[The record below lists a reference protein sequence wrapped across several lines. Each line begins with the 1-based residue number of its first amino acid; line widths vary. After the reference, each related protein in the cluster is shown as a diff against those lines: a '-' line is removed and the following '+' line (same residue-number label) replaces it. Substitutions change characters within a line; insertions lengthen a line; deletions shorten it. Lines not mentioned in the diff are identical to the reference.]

1 MMGSVEKAPRFPIS
15 VDVLSIEAM
24 AGARVS
30 CFIIVAAE
38 ALEGPRDAEDIS
50 DARLFRPE
58 AFSSRSGGNMAPR
71 SDRRLYRYRG
81 RRRGGTWCS

>member
-38 ALEGPRDAEDIS
+38 ALEGPRDAENIS

-71 SDRRLYRYRG
+71 PDRRLYRHRG
-81 RRRGGTWCS
+81 RRGGIWCS